1 MCTKHTKRI
10 DHELKKDYVET
21 DASQNSFHSL
31 LLLANPLTSE
41 AIDYSLIV
49 HNSLLICISLLN
61 PVSTTV
67 IDSDC
72 IVCNNDNNLRIVK
85 NSM

>member
-1 MCTKHTKRI
+1 MCTKHTKQT
-10 DHELKKDYVET
+10 DHGIQKDYVET

-31 LLLANPLTSE
+31 LLLAGPLTSE
-41 AIDYSLIV
+41 AITTPLIV
-49 HNSLLICISLLN
+49 SNSHILCISLCN
-61 PVSTTV
+61 PLPYIV

-72 IVCNNDNNLRIVK
+72 IVCNNSNNLRIVH